1 MKTPSTTSE
10 GPWTILSLL
19 KWTTSYFSTH
29 SIDNPRST
37 AEVLLAHVLELKRI
51 DLYLQY
57 DRPMHGD
64 ELKSYKQLIKRRVAR
79 EPVAYITGTREFWS
93 LDFKVNR
100 HVLIPR
106 PETECLV
113 EASLAI
119 MENQAGRDP
128 LLILELGTGSG
139 AVVTALASQ
148 VPGHR
153 YYASDISIEALKVA
167 RQNSAFL
174 GQAGIHFFAGDW
186 LAPVRC
192 SRNGFD
198 LIVSN
203 PPYICRADIKDLQP
217 EIHQYE
223 PNLALDGE
231 VDGLGAIRRI
241 IASAPDCLAPGG
253 ALLLE
258 IGYGQREGVEAI
270 ARQAGCFGEVSF
282 DRDYSGIHRVAR
294 MRKSPSK

>member
-1 MKTPSTTSE
+1 MKTPSTTSD

-19 KWTTSYFSTH
+19 KWTTAYFSSH
-29 SIDNPRST
+29 GIDNPRST

-57 DRPMHGD
+57 DRPMHAD

-113 EASLAI
+113 EAALAI
-119 MENQAGRDP
+119 IENKGGSDP
-128 LLILELGTGSG
+128 LFILELGTGSG

-148 VPGHR
+148 APGHR

-167 RQNSAFL
+167 RQNSASL
-174 GQAGIHFFAGDW
+174 GQAGINFFAGHW

-192 SRNGFD
+192 SKGCFD

-203 PPYICRADIKDLQP
+203 PPYICRTDIKDLQP
-217 EIHQYE
+217 EIQRYE
-223 PNLALDGE
+223 PIQALDGE
-231 VDGLGAIRRI
+231 VDGLGALRRI
-241 IASAPDCLAPGG
+241 IASAPDCLVSGG
-253 ALLLE
+253 SLLLE
-258 IGYGQREGVEAI
+258 IGYGQKAVVEAI
-270 ARQAGCFGEVSF
+270 ARQAGCFDEVSF

-294 MRKSPSK
+294 MRKMPVK